1 MDTDADDVELTLD
14 LEPEPEPEPDP
25 DPDPLTS
32 DTVTDPAAEAFARLE
47 GELALMRRAVQ
58 HLAAERADIV
68 IPDYGATLADMAKRM
83 GAISESLKG
92 MARHP
97 ALQMTPDSIGN
108 QIAAVAEAA
117 RRSDQ
122 DRISQARSDLNY
134 AAQEMRSVT
143 SHARNA
149 ADQRQQLYQV
159 AGGALLAGILLWSF
173 LPGTVARAMPDGWH
187 WPERMA
193 ARMVGASSRW
203 DAGARMMQSDSPEA
217 WNALVQAAEIQRDNR
232 DAIDACRKAAATSK
246 QAVRCTVK
254 IRPSNREGETAATPA
269 GAATRSQRGA

>member
-14 LEPEPEPEPDP
+14 LEPEPEP

-68 IPDYGATLADMAKRM
+68 IPDYGATLTDMAKRM

-92 MARHP
+92 MAGHP
-97 ALQMTPDSIGN
+97 AMQMTPDSVGN
-108 QIAAVAEAA
+108 RIAAAAEAA

-122 DRISQARSDLNY
+122 DRISQARSDLNH
-134 AAQEMRSVT
+134 AAQEMRSV
-143 SHARNA
+143 SAHARTA
-149 ADQRQQLYQV
+149 AEQRQQLYQV

-173 LPGTVARAMPDGWH
+173 LPGTIARAMPKSWH

-203 DAGARMMQSDSPEA
+203 DTGARMMKSDSPEA
-217 WNALVQAAEIQRDNR
+217 WNALVQAADIQRDNR
-232 DAIDACRKAAATSK
+232 EVIDACQKNAAAS
-246 QAVRCTVK
+246 QQPVRCTVK
-254 IRPSNREGETAATPA
+254 IQAEHRR
-269 GAATRSQRGA
+269 QK

>member
-1 MDTDADDVELTLD
+1 MDTVTDDVELTLD
-14 LEPEPEPEPDP
+14 LEPEPEPDP

-68 IPDYGATLADMAKRM
+68 IPDYGATLTDMAKRM
-83 GAISESLKG
+83 GAIDGSLKS
-92 MARHP
+92 MAGHP
-97 ALQMTPDSIGN
+97 AMQITPDSIGN
-108 QIAAVAEAA
+108 RIAAAAEAA

-122 DRISQARSDLNY
+122 DRITQARSDLSH

-143 SHARNA
+143 AHARIA
-149 ADQRQQLYQV
+149 VEQRQQLYQV

-173 LPGTVARAMPDGWH
+173 LPGTIARAMPESWY

-193 ARMVGASSRW
+193 ARMVGAVSRW
-203 DAGARMMQSDSPEA
+203 DAGARLMQSDSPEA
-217 WNALVQAAEIQRDNR
+217 WQALVQAADIQRDNR
-232 DAIDACRKAAATSK
+232 DAIDACRKTAATS
-246 QAVRCTVK
+246 QQPVRCTVK
-254 IRPSNREGETAATPA
+254 IRQSSQEGETAATSA
-269 GAATRSQRGA
+269 GAARRSQRGA